1 MRRCAHAN
9 AASSLLRPPHCEDT
23 PPGPQ
28 GLWMKI
34 LCGIVVVMLTMI
46 PCVYLLLFGVQQGK
60 AKLKVWWISSMTGF
74 ALGAVCYEVGQHRR
88 ASLHSPTAG
97 CATNCDL
104 RRLHRARLLL
114 PAVP

>member
-1 MRRCAHAN
+1 
-9 AASSLLRPPHCEDT
+9 
-23 PPGPQ
+23 
-28 GLWMKI
+28 MKI

-74 ALGAVCYEVGQHRR
+74 ALGAVCYEVGQRRR

-97 CATNCDL
+97 CAI
-104 RRLHRARLLL
+104 ASEL
-114 PAVP
+114 PAASATRIQHGAGL